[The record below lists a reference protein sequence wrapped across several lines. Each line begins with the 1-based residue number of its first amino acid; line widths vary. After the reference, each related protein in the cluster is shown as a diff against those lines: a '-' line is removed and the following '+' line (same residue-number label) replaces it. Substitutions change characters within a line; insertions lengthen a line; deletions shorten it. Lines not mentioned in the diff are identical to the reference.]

1 MIKKQLNKLM
11 SRLSTDI
18 AMDLGTANT
27 LVYIRDKGIVLNE
40 PSVVAVS
47 ANGTKVEAV
56 GLEAKRM
63 FGRTNSELQTI
74 RPMKDGVI
82 ADFNVTN
89 RMITY
94 FINKTLKKNWFIKPR
109 IVIGVPTCITQVE
122 KKAVIE
128 SALMSGVR
136 DVSLVEEPMAA
147 AIGADIPVHKAEG
160 NMVIDIGGGTS
171 DIAVI
176 SLSAIAYGESI
187 RLAGDAIDEA
197 IVRYIRLNHH
207 LSIGIFEG
215 ERVKVEI
222 GSAYPTIDRLTTEVK
237 GLNVKTGV
245 PTSVT
250 VSDDE
255 IRGVTKDHSYVQA
268 LVDEGKITQA
278 EAREH
283 PKKNIITKAVGIS
296 PSIEADKSILTLGSD
311 ESLLLCCDGVIA
323 HLPDEDI
330 HKIINDSPDPQ
341 SACQKIVDTA
351 NERGG
356 SDNIS
361 LIILSAG
368 GPDTKENESDDS
380 PTVINS

>member
-1 MIKKQLNKLM
+1 MIKKNLNKLM

-27 LVYIRDKGIVLNE
+27 LVYVRDKGIVLNE

-89 RMITY
+89 HMITY

-160 NMVIDIGGGTS
+160 NLVIDIGGGTS
-171 DIAVI
+171 DVAVI

-245 PTSVT
+245 PTSVL
-250 VSDDE
+250 VSDDD
-255 IRGVTKDHSYVQA
+255 IRLA
-268 LVDEGKITQA
+268 M
-278 EAREH
+278 RE
-283 PKKNIITKAVGIS
+283 PIANIIT
-296 PSIEADKSILTLGSD
+296 TLMRALEKTPPELS
-311 ESLLLCCDGVIA
+311 A
-323 HLPDEDI
+323 DI
-330 HKIINDSPDPQ
+330 HSNGIYLTGGGALIRGLDKLIEERTTLKVHKPNDPLLS
-341 SACQKIVDTA
+341 IVKGA
-351 NERGG
+351 GMIL
-356 SDNIS
+356 DNYEEM
-361 LIILSAG
+361 
-368 GPDTKENESDDS
+368 K
-380 PTVINS
+380 TVCVN

>member
-1 MIKKQLNKLM
+1 MIKEKLNKLM
-11 SRLSTDI
+11 SHLSTDI

-160 NMVIDIGGGTS
+160 NMVVDIGGGTS
-171 DIAVI
+171 DIAII

-187 RLAGDAIDEA
+187 RLAGDSIDEA

-215 ERVKVEI
+215 EKVKIEI
-222 GSAYPTIDRLTTEVK
+222 GSAYPTVDRLTTEVK

-245 PTSVT
+245 PTSVLL
-250 VSDDE
+250 SDDE
-255 IRGVTKDHSYVQA
+255 IRLAMQEPIST
-268 LVDEGKITQA
+268 
-278 EAREH
+278 
-283 PKKNIITKAVGIS
+283 IIT
-296 PSIEADKSILTLGSD
+296 ILMRALEKTPPELS
-311 ESLLLCCDGVIA
+311 A
-323 HLPDEDI
+323 DI
-330 HKIINDSPDPQ
+330 HSNGIYLTGGGALIRGLDKLIEERTSLKVHKPNDPLLS
-341 SACQKIVDTA
+341 IVKGA
-351 NERGG
+351 G
-356 SDNIS
+356 
-361 LIILSAG
+361 IIL
-368 GPDTKENESDDS
+368 DNYEQMK
-380 PTVINS
+380 TVCVG

>member
-1 MIKKQLNKLM
+1 
-11 SRLSTDI
+11 
-18 AMDLGTANT
+18 
-27 LVYIRDKGIVLNE
+27 
-40 PSVVAVS
+40 
-47 ANGTKVEAV
+47 
-56 GLEAKRM
+56 
-63 FGRTNSELQTI
+63 
-74 RPMKDGVI
+74 MKDGVI

-136 DVSLVEEPMAA
+136 EVSLVDEPMAA

-171 DIAVI
+171 DIAII

-187 RLAGDAIDEA
+187 RLAGDSIDEA

-215 ERVKVEI
+215 ERVKIAI

-245 PTSVT
+245 PTSVI

-255 IRGVTKDHSYVQA
+255 IRLAMQEPIAT
-268 LVDEGKITQA
+268 
-278 EAREH
+278 
-283 PKKNIITKAVGIS
+283 IITILMRALEKTPPELSADIHSNGIYLTGGGALIRGLDKLIEERTSLAVYKPKDPLLSIVKGAGMILDNYEQMKAVCVG
-296 PSIEADKSILTLGSD
+296 
-311 ESLLLCCDGVIA
+311 
-323 HLPDEDI
+323 
-330 HKIINDSPDPQ
+330 
-341 SACQKIVDTA
+341 
-351 NERGG
+351 
-356 SDNIS
+356 
-361 LIILSAG
+361 
-368 GPDTKENESDDS
+368 
-380 PTVINS
+380 

>member
-187 RLAGDAIDEA
+187 RLAGDSIDEA

-215 ERVKVEI
+215 EKVKIEI

-250 VSDDE
+250 LSDDE
-255 IRGVTKDHSYVQA
+255 IRLAMQEPIST
-268 LVDEGKITQA
+268 
-278 EAREH
+278 
-283 PKKNIITKAVGIS
+283 IITILMRALEKTPPELSADIHSNGIYLTGGGALIRGLDKLIEERTSLKVHKPNDPLLSIVKGAGIILDNYEQMKAVCVG
-296 PSIEADKSILTLGSD
+296 
-311 ESLLLCCDGVIA
+311 
-323 HLPDEDI
+323 
-330 HKIINDSPDPQ
+330 
-341 SACQKIVDTA
+341 
-351 NERGG
+351 
-356 SDNIS
+356 
-361 LIILSAG
+361 
-368 GPDTKENESDDS
+368 
-380 PTVINS
+380 

>member
-1 MIKKQLNKLM
+1 MIKKNLNKLM

-27 LVYIRDKGIVLNE
+27 LVYVRDKGIVLNE

-47 ANGTKVEAV
+47 ANGTKVGAV

-89 RMITY
+89 HMITY

-147 AIGADIPVHKAEG
+147 AIGANIPVHNAEG

-171 DIAVI
+171 DVAVI

-215 ERVKVEI
+215 ERVKIAI
-222 GSAYPTIDRLTTEVK
+222 GSAYPNIDRLTTEVK

-245 PTSVT
+245 PTSVLL
-250 VSDDE
+250 SDDE
-255 IRGVTKDHSYVQA
+255 IRLAMQEPIST
-268 LVDEGKITQA
+268 
-278 EAREH
+278 
-283 PKKNIITKAVGIS
+283 IITILMKALEKTPPELS
-296 PSIEADKSILTLGSD
+296 A
-311 ESLLLCCDGVIA
+311 
-323 HLPDEDI
+323 DI
-330 HKIINDSPDPQ
+330 HSNGIYLTGGGALIRGLDKLIEERTSLKVYKPNDPLLS
-341 SACQKIVDTA
+341 IVKGA
-351 NERGG
+351 G
-356 SDNIS
+356 
-361 LIILSAG
+361 IIL
-368 GPDTKENESDDS
+368 DNYEQMK
-380 PTVINS
+380 TVCVG